1 MLYFFFTDLH
11 FNNFKTLSYKL
22 YIDNSIMASW
32 AKTFLRCLTL
42 LFLAGNTLLLIL
54 IILSGSM
61 TNYPVDRFYWV
72 QADTSG
78 IPNAANTTRWT
89 FWGACSITDGH
100 TTCGDHLSPA
110 APISPLDNFKTK
122 VNVPQKFIDHRNRY
136 YYLSRFSFCFFWIAL
151 AFIGVAFLL
160 YILSFCSKIIL
171 QVVLILSIVGFI
183 FNMVAVVLQTAVSV
197 MGRNAF
203 HDANRS
209 AKVSAP
215 LLAIAWASFVVAFLD
230 MCLTIVWW
238 LQTKKNVMYNTP
250 LINTDPEVG
259 GFFHR
264 KKDSLQVPEP
274 IEPYSV
280 LSPTPVP
287 VGQTLNPGYNP
298 TNADVIPEQ
307 QEGTPQPPVI
317 PTPSPALTGSIQQQ
331 PQPQQ
336 PITTTQG
343 SMEQNPHKGIR
354 FFTVRKNKHTKDED
368 DEVDEDSV

>member
-1 MLYFFFTDLH
+1 MGSLFR
-11 FNNFKTLSYKL
+11 
-22 YIDNSIMASW
+22 
-32 AKTFLRCLTL
+32 TFLRCFTL

-89 FWGACSITDGH
+89 FWGACSITDG
-100 TTCGDHLSPA
+100 TTSCGDHLSPA
-110 APISPLDNFKTK
+110 APISPIDNFNTK
-122 VNVPQKFIDHRNRY
+122 INVPSKFISDRDTY

-160 YILSFCSKIIL
+160 YILTFCSRIIL
-171 QVVLILSIVGFI
+171 QVVFILSIVGFI

-203 HDANRS
+203 HDAERS

-215 LLAIAWASFVVAFLD
+215 LLGIAWASFVVAFIDVILNA
-230 MCLTIVWW
+230 VWW
-238 LQTKKNVMYNTP
+238 WQTKKNVIYNSP
-250 LINTDPEVG
+250 LLNNDNNVG
-259 GFFHR
+259 VTGFFHR
-264 KKDSLQVPEP
+264 NKEPLQVPEP

-280 LSPTPVP
+280 LSPSPVQANP
-287 VGQTLNPGYNP
+287 TLNPLYNNNVAP
-298 TNADVIPEQ
+298 NGMLSQPPQ
-307 QEGTPQPPVI
+307 QEEGSPQPPVL

-331 PQPQQ
+331 QPTVNTATIASVE
-336 PITTTQG
+336 P
-343 SMEQNPHKGIR
+343 NPHKGIK
-354 FFTVRKNKHTKDED
+354 FFTVRKKQQKNSDEEEPDYED
-368 DEVDEDSV
+368 DSV